1 MTNKDKKA
9 WLKRYSAIDRQIK
22 NKTDELSMWR
32 SRATKITPTYS
43 GLPKGGGGDRI
54 QTAVDNICR
63 LEDEINAE
71 IDRLIIT
78 RGEINEAIAKV
89 EDERLREVLT
99 LRYIQGKSWEWIA
112 VEMHY
117 NYRWVT
123 KLHGKALSEIGP

>member
-78 RGEINEAIAKV
+78 RAEINEAIAKV

>member
-1 MTNKDKKA
+1 MTNKEKKA
-9 WLKRYSAIDRQIK
+9 WLKRYAAIDRQIK

-78 RGEINEAIAKV
+78 RAEINEAIAKV

-99 LRYIQGKSWEWIA
+99 LRYIQGKSWEQIA

-123 KLHGKALSEIGP
+123 KLHGKALSEISP

>member
-1 MTNKDKKA
+1 MTNKEKKA
-9 WLKRYSAIDRQIK
+9 WLKRYTAIDRQIK

-78 RGEINEAIAKV
+78 RAEINEAIAKV

-99 LRYIQGKSWEWIA
+99 LRYIHGKSWEWIA

-123 KLHGKALSEIGP
+123 KLHGKALSEISP

>member
-78 RGEINEAIAKV
+78 RVEINEAIAKV

>member
-78 RGEINEAIAKV
+78 RTEINEAIAKV

>member
-1 MTNKDKKA
+1 MTNKEKKA
-9 WLKRYSAIDRQIK
+9 WLKRYTAIDRQIK

-78 RGEINEAIAKV
+78 RAEINEAIAKV

-123 KLHGKALSEIGP
+123 KLHGKALSEISP

>member
-22 NKTDELSMWR
+22 NKTDELAMWR

-78 RGEINEAIAKV
+78 RAEINEAIAKV